1 MDRKRPVPSQ
11 EKNNGGKKR
20 KTDKDRTPLND
31 PRKSNQ
37 PSTSETSSLQK
48 QCTWFNSPM
57 AILDYTLVNDIVF
70 LCVSLFVCLSTTLQL
85 STFVS
90 CLRNN
95 MKIAELLV
103 NDKHPIKFKLL

>member
-20 KTDKDRTPLND
+20 KTDEDRTPLND
-31 PRKSNQ
+31 PSKSNQ
-37 PSTSETSSLQK
+37 PSTSET
-48 QCTWFNSPM
+48 QCTWFNSLM
-57 AILDYTLVNDIVF
+57 AILDYTHIVF
-70 LCVSLFVCLSTTLQL
+70 LCVSLFVCLTTTLQL

-90 CLRNN
+90 CLTNN

-103 NDKHPIKFKLL
+103 NDKHPIKFILL

>member
-11 EKNNGGKKR
+11 EKGNGGKKR

-31 PRKSNQ
+31 PSKSNQ
-37 PSTSETSSLQK
+37 PSTSET
-48 QCTWFNSPM
+48 QCTWFNSLM